1 MKVFFPKHSKGQIM
15 VMYAGILATLL
26 GAVAMGTD
34 VAVMYLNWAR
44 MQKAA
49 DIAVLSGAGN
59 LKQGTS
65 SATSTCTSYLA
76 ANGVDTST
84 EILSACAVATTT
96 QPNDTVRVSL
106 TRTVPHIFGR
116 AVDVYSGVVNVSAAA
131 QIQPPGGAGGPA
143 GHLIP
148 LGYACAA
155 PCGLVPGDT
164 IVLPGEAGG
173 PPGSYKL
180 SPGNWGGLTYPS
192 QNDNGTNKFTN
203 AVANGYTQGTVFTG
217 TSSGVVANT
226 GSYVNSSGQA
236 GLLARYN
243 AGTQGP
249 NGPYSSSDP
258 RIVQVPLV
266 ASWPTGSGVVNITGF
281 VAAVLIPDG
290 HGTFYAKIADVELA
304 DTVPTAG
311 APVTGIYRA
320 VLLQ

>member
-1 MKVFFPKHSKGQIM
+1 MKMFSKRSKGQVI
-15 VMYAGILATLL
+15 VMFAGVVATLL
-26 GAVAMGTD
+26 AAVALGTD

-59 LKQGTS
+59 LKQGNS
-65 SATSTCTSYLA
+65 SATNTCTSYLTS
-76 ANGVDTST
+76 NGINTST
-84 EILSACAVATTT
+84 EILSACAVSTTT
-96 QPNDTVRVSL
+96 QPNDTVKVSL
-106 TRTVPHIFGR
+106 TRTVPTIFGR
-116 AVDVYSGVVNVSAAA
+116 VVDVYSGVIKVSAAA

-155 PCGLVPGDT
+155 PCGLAPGDN
-164 IVLPGEAGG
+164 IVLPGESGG

-192 QNDNGTNKFTN
+192 QNDNGVPQFKA
-203 AVANGYTQGTVFTG
+203 AVTNGYTAGTIFTG

-226 GSYVNSSGQA
+226 GSYINSSGQA
-236 GLLARYN
+236 GLNARYN

-249 NGPYSSSDP
+249 TGPYSSSDP
-258 RIVQVPLV
+258 RIIQIPLV
-266 ASWPTGSGVVNITGF
+266 ASWPSGSGVVNVTGF
-281 VAAVLIPDG
+281 VSAVLIPDG
-290 HGTFYAKIADVELA
+290 HGTYYAKIADVELA
-304 DTVPTAG
+304 DTQPNPN
-311 APVTGIYRA
+311 APNTGTYRA